1 MTARPLT
8 LPLILLACLWSGS
21 GVAQRASPEDVARE
35 HFAALQSKGMRA
47 VVEYMHPDALAEF
60 KTMVMPIF
68 EEEEKAGQRGL
79 RGVTFDATIT
89 IEEIR
94 ALAPDVFMNGFMN
107 LVLARTEDV
116 SLSFDQ
122 IEIVGVVPEGEQRH
136 VLARITIGANELSIT
151 QFEVLSFV
159 PFQDT
164 WRMKLTGELQ
174 GLASALRQQLGR

>member
-1 MTARPLT
+1 MRIALLLLT
-8 LPLILLACLWSGS
+8 TLVSFAAG
-21 GVAQRASPEDVARE
+21 AQRPSPEDVARE
-35 HFAALQSKGMRA
+35 HFAALQAKGMRA

-79 RGVTFDATIT
+79 RGVTFDQAIT

-159 PFQDT
+159 PFENT

-174 GLASALRQQLGR
+174 GLASALRQQLGQE

>member
-1 MTARPLT
+1 MRIALLLLT
-8 LPLILLACLWSGS
+8 TLVSFAAG
-21 GVAQRASPEDVARE
+21 AQRPSPEVVARE
-35 HFAALQSKGMRA
+35 HFAALQAKGMRA

-79 RGVTFDATIT
+79 RSVTFDQTIT

-94 ALAPDVFMNGFMN
+94 ALEPDVFMNGFMN

-116 SLSFDQ
+116 SLRFDQ

-159 PFQDT
+159 PFENT
-164 WRMKLTGELQ
+164 WRMKLTGEMQ
-174 GLASALRQQLGR
+174 GLASALRQQLAR